1 MKQALRIGLI
11 LAFLTTALLAGATG
25 GAMAGE
31 CMSIGEITVNCGCDS
46 MCY

>member
-1 MKQALRIGLI
+1 MRKALKIGLV
-11 LAFLTTALLAGATG
+11 LAFVTTVLLVGATG

-31 CMSIGEITVNCGCDS
+31 CMSIGDVTVNCGCDS

>member
-11 LAFLTTALLAGATG
+11 LTFLTALLLVGTTGAL
-25 GAMAGE
+25 AGE
-31 CMSIGEITVNCGCDS
+31 CMSIGDVTVNCACDN